1 MTIYSDYSDHPDILL
16 EMKKMG
22 WALNKDS
29 EGNKCRRKRVKV
41 IVRFYK
47 KVMKSNTINDLP
59 LNSFNTHICIHV
71 Y

>member
-1 MTIYSDYSDHPDILL
+1 MTIYSDYSDPPDIIL

-29 EGNKCRRKRVKV
+29 EGNKYRRKRVKV
-41 IVRFYK
+41 IVRVYK
-47 KVMKSNTINDLP
+47 KVMKRNTINDLL